1 MSALGPVNDIAIH
14 RLRIKSTLSDAKELA
29 RDFETG
35 GWVAE
40 NEQEWL
46 FVRSLAVKGKK
57 HELRLQTSQA
67 LDSARRTAVFGGSS
81 AATQANAVRFASLSE
96 LVAYLLRDL
105 VNGDAVFRW
114 YWQRWA
120 YLLRES
126 KANAIGQLLWEQTA
140 TLPAIVEQLAQVRG
154 PGLVVRIDQ
163 QAEHRARRD
172 GVGHHL
178 PPAVHLG
185 QFGQPCVALDQLDPV
200 ARRLQVAR
208 RPGGVVVQHPHPGAV
223 LQQRFDHRTVRDF
236 DRHRDLLW
244 RYATLVD
251 EPVGHRCQPRRVR
264 REGALTCTT
273 DCFVNASECHQC
285 GNGAIEGIAEGLAEG
300 ADVGGMVSAALKSI
314 TVRGTTIATI
324 SKIRPRRTVG
334 TSLVTTSMHPI
345 GPPL

>member
-14 RLRIKSTLSDAKELA
+14 RLHVKSTLSDAKELA
-29 RDFETG
+29 SAFETG

-140 TLPAIVEQLAQVRG
+140 TLPAIVEQLAQLHQLERIWHELQPQSAEIIAARLFASISHLNEG
-154 PGLVVRIDQ
+154 TSPTAMQGQPTTLPTLVRIF
-163 QAEHRARRD
+163 EHIPSVLRLWAPPLRGLAATDARARLARARVEVFRHND
-172 GVGHHL
+172 
-178 PPAVHLG
+178 
-185 QFGQPCVALDQLDPV
+185 VADL
-200 ARRLQVAR
+200 ARRSDVVIAVAVDADDDDLGR
-208 RPGGVVVQHPHPGAV
+208 IDFGV
-223 LQQRFDHRTVRDF
+223 R
-236 DRHRDLLW
+236 
-244 RYATLVD
+244 
-251 EPVGHRCQPRRVR
+251 
-264 REGALTCTT
+264 
-273 DCFVNASECHQC
+273 
-285 GNGAIEGIAEGLAEG
+285 
-300 ADVGGMVSAALKSI
+300 
-314 TVRGTTIATI
+314 
-324 SKIRPRRTVG
+324 
-334 TSLVTTSMHPI
+334 
-345 GPPL
+345 